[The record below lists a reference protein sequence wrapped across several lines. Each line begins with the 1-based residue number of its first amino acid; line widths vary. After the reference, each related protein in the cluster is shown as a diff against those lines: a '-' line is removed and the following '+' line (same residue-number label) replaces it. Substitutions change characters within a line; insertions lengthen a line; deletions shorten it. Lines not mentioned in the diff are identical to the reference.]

1 MKKLMCIFQITLFAL
16 MAISMVAL
24 TVGSIAM
31 AGEFCAWQVALGVL
45 CGLSILLIGMSIREY
60 KKECNEQ

>member
-16 MAISMVAL
+16 MATSMVAL

-31 AGEFCAWQVALGVL
+31 AGEFYAWQVALGVL